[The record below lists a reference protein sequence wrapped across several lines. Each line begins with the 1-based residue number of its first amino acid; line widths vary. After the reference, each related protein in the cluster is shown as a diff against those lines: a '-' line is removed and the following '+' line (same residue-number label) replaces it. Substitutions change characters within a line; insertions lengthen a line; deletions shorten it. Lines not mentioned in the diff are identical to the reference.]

1 MMKEYYVSVGDSI
14 GNKEKQAV
22 LKEKYKNY
30 VSFPGMFSFNNTLKF
45 IEQER
50 KGTKR
55 KELRKRITS
64 RNLACQL
71 SRVDQFLQIRQ
82 VDVCFLHLP
91 PGFPAVPQYFNHVS
105 VGPMSP
111 HRIAHPYLSRSYHN
125 YRGNNIND
133 YGLKSCIFA
142 EVDDLLLTGS
152 MINPIFIS
160 I

>member
-30 VSFPGMFSFNNTLKF
+30 VSFPSMFSFNNTLKF

-71 SRVDQFLQIRQ
+71 SRVDQFLQI
-82 VDVCFLHLP
+82 P
-91 PGFPAVPQYFNHVS
+91 
-105 VGPMSP
+105 
-111 HRIAHPYLSRSYHN
+111 
-125 YRGNNIND
+125 
-133 YGLKSCIFA
+133 
-142 EVDDLLLTGS
+142 
-152 MINPIFIS
+152 
-160 I
+160 